1 RFKTINDTLGHGV
14 GDTVLWTVAERISEC
29 VRHGDTVGRTGGDEM
44 LVLLPGLHSLEEA
57 IQIAEK
63 IQARTAAPIEIAGS
77 TFHATLSIGATLAVP
92 GETVVDVTARA
103 DAAMYQSKH
112 AGGNTVRG
120 I

>member
-1 RFKTINDTLGHGV
+1 
-14 GDTVLWTVAERISEC
+14 VAARISQC

-63 IQARTAAPIEIAGS
+63 ILARVAAPINLGGS
-77 TFHATLSIGATLAVP
+77 TFHATLSIGVTLALA
-92 GETVVDVTARA
+92 GDSVVDVAAGA

-120 I
+120 M